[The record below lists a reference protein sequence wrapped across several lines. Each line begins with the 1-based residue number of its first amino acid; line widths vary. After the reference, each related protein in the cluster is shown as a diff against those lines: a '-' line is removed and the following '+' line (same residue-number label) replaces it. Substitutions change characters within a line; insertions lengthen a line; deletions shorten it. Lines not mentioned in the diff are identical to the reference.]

1 MTDIKDIQDKL
12 ELIRND
18 PYLFGVWSGFDDLSD
33 LHNGW
38 IKSFLFRTDD
48 MTLMAHRGSYKTTCL
63 SIAIA
68 LMIIIYPNKNIMFFR
83 KTDDDVKEIITQVRN
98 LLENDYYQRIAY
110 ELYGTELILT
120 RATAFE
126 IDTNLKDA
134 VRGTSQL
141 VGLGIKASKTGKHA
155 DIIITDDIITIVDRI
170 SRAEREYIKLQYQ
183 ELQNIKNR
191 GGRIINCGTPWHR
204 DDAFQLMPNPEKY
217 SVYDTGM
224 ISDAEQQHLRNTL
237 SSSLYSANYELKHIA
252 DEDALF
258 TNPTIDDGTNT
269 TKIYGGVCHIDASY
283 GGTDGTA
290 FTVLKQ
296 QPDGTIYVYG
306 ELKQQHVDEC
316 LAGFEGRRRLYRAG
330 TMYTEK
336 NADKGY
342 LHKRIMA
349 PKKNYHESMNKYV
362 KISTHLKGK
371 WDKIIF
377 IKETDPEYI
386 SQIMDYTENA
396 SHDDAPDSLASLIR
410 ETIEKSNR
418 PQTMAKSM
426 LGI

>member
-1 MTDIKDIQDKL
+1 MTDITEIKDTL

-18 PYLFGVWSGFDDLSD
+18 PYLFGIWSGFDDLSD
-33 LHNGW
+33 LHNQW

-68 LMIIIYPNKNIMFFR
+68 LMIIIYPHQNIMFFR

-183 ELQNIKNR
+183 ELQNIRNR
-191 GGRIINCGTPWHR
+191 GGRIINFGTPWLR
-204 DDAFQLMPNPEKY
+204 DDAFQLMPKAEKF

-224 ISDAEQQHLRNTL
+224 ISDAEQQHLRSTL

-258 TNPTIDDGTNT
+258 TNPVIDDGTNT

-306 ELKQQHVDEC
+306 ELKQ
-316 LAGFEGRRRLYRAG
+316 
-330 TMYTEK
+330 
-336 NADKGY
+336 
-342 LHKRIMA
+342 
-349 PKKNYHESMNKYV
+349 
-362 KISTHLKGK
+362 
-371 WDKIIF
+371 
-377 IKETDPEYI
+377 
-386 SQIMDYTENA
+386 
-396 SHDDAPDSLASLIR
+396 
-410 ETIEKSNR
+410 
-418 PQTMAKSM
+418 
-426 LGI
+426 